1 MARVVDAT
9 IASSNRLAR
18 GARPLPTQVIAPYR
32 GRVLVAPLN
41 AVLPARVSS
50 RNEQRVQI

>member
-9 IASSNRLAR
+9 IASSNCLAR

-41 AVLPARVSS
+41 AVLQSV
-50 RNEQRVQI
+50 EQK